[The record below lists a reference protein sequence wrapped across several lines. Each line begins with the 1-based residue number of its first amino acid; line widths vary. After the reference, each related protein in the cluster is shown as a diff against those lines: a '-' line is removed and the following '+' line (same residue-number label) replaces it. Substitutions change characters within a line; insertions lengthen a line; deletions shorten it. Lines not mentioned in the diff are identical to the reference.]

1 MRAAMPLRSEGS
13 VTLRSAGVLRPATS
27 GFAAI
32 LALATLWLTGCAAPT
47 AHREVRVPV
56 TVAAAVQQAVPD
68 VIEATGTVEP
78 RQTVA
83 INPQVGGL
91 ITAVRFREGEEVRT
105 HQVLIEIDRR
115 PYRAALDQASANLA
129 RDRAQAETAHLNLVR
144 AQTLLESGAIAQQ
157 DFDAQRALAGG
168 LAATVRGDSASVQRA
183 MLDLDNCTV
192 RSPIDGRTGSLN
204 LHLGNLVKGNDT
216 ASPVV
221 TVNQIRPILVRFT
234 VPQQELPRILRHR
247 GDRLA
252 VIASSSDDSTLAS
265 TGALTFLDNAVD
277 ASSGTIEL
285 KAEFPN
291 RDGRLWPGEFVR
303 VRLVLSTDPRAIV
316 IPLQAVTIGQAGA
329 YVYVVNPDT
338 TVSSRTITVTR
349 NSGQL
354 AVVGNGLAAGE
365 QVVVDGQLRLSPGAK
380 ISIKSPQK
388 PPDGTRTA
396 SRP

>member
-1 MRAAMPLRSEGS
+1 MPLGPEKPATCHSADVRRPAISRAA
-13 VTLRSAGVLRPATS
+13 A
-27 GFAAI
+27 
-32 LALATLWLTGCAAPT
+32 ALAVATLLLAGCAAPT
-47 AHREVRVPV
+47 ARREVRVPV
-56 TVAAAVQQAVPD
+56 TVAAAIQQAVPD

-115 PYRAALDQASANLA
+115 PYRAALDQASASLA

-144 AQTLLESGAIAQQ
+144 AQTLLESGAISQQ
-157 DFDAQRALAGG
+157 DFDAQRALAAG

-183 MLDLDNCTV
+183 TLDLDNCTV

-234 VPQQELPRILRHR
+234 VPQQELPRILRRR
-247 GDRLA
+247 GDQL
-252 VIASSSDDSTLAS
+252 VVTASSSDDTTLAS

-303 VRLVLSTDPRAIV
+303 ARLILTIDPRAIV
-316 IPLQAVTIGQAGA
+316 IPLQAVTLGQAGA
-329 YVYVVNPDT
+329 YVYVVNADT
-338 TVSSRTITVTR
+338 TVTSRTVTISR
-349 NSGQL
+349 NSGLL
-354 AVVGNGLAAGE
+354 AVVGSGLEPGE
-365 QVVVDGQLRLSPGAK
+365 RVVVDGQLRLSPGAK
-380 ISIKSPQK
+380 ISIKSPPK
-388 PPDGTRTA
+388 PSGGTSAA